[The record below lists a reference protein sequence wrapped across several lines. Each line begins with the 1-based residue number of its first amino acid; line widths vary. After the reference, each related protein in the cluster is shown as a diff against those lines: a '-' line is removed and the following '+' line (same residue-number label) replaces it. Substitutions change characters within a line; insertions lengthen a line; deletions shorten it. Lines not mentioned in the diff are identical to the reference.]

1 MPGRRV
7 SLVWP
12 HDPTL
17 YAPPKYR
24 RACRYEAFIPDWLH
38 TVQPDLDTATAGLV
52 SEAEHAIRDL
62 NAVAHPALV
71 PLARLLLRSESIA
84 SSKIEGMQVGT
95 RELARAEARLESGD
109 KSGTT
114 VREIL
119 ANIDAMTLAV
129 QRGASA
135 RTFTVA
141 HVVAIHRRLMA
152 ASANPRIA
160 GVIRTDQNWIGGN
173 DYTPC
178 GADFVPPPPQQV
190 SALLEDLCAAVN
202 DDRLPPVVQAALVH
216 AQFETIHPFADR
228 NGRTGRALIHIVL
241 KRRGI
246 AVAYVPPVSI
256 TLALHRARYIEGLT
270 RFRGDDVAGWI
281 AQFAGAAASA
291 ARLAREYVDAVSALT
306 ERWRGMLAKHSAP
319 RADAA
324 AWAIIDVLAAH
335 PALTAQAV
343 LRETARARAAAYQ
356 GISQL
361 VEAGVLVP
369 ASTSKRNQMWE
380 PAGLMNLLVGLD
392 AGRSP

>member
-17 YAPPKYR
+17 YAPRKYR
-24 RACRYEAFIPDWLH
+24 RACRYEAFIPDPLR
-38 TVQPDLDTATAGLV
+38 TLQPGLDASTAGLV

-95 RELARAEARLESGD
+95 RELARAEARLEVGD
-109 KSGTT
+109 KAGPTA
-114 VREIL
+114 REIL

-129 QRGASA
+129 QRGAAA
-135 RTFTVA
+135 RTFTAA
-141 HVVAIHRRLMA
+141 HIISIHRRLMS

-160 GVIRTDQNWIGGN
+160 GAVRTDQNWIGGN
-173 DYTPC
+173 DHNPC
-178 GADFVPPPPQQV
+178 GADFVPPPPTHV
-190 SALLEDLCAAVN
+190 RKLLQDLCAAVN
-202 DDRLPPVVQAALVH
+202 DDLLPPIVQAALVH
-216 AQFETIHPFADR
+216 AQFETIHPFADG

-241 KRRGI
+241 KRRGV

-256 TLALHRARYIEGLT
+256 ALSQHRDRYIEGLT

-291 ARLAREYVDAVSALT
+291 ARLARDYVIAVASLT
-306 ERWRGMLAKHSAP
+306 DRWRSKLEKDSAP
-319 RADAA
+319 RSDAA
-324 AWAIIDVLAAH
+324 AWAIIDMLPAH
-335 PALTAQAV
+335 AVLTAHAV
-343 LRETARARAAAYQ
+343 LRETGRARAAAYQ
-356 GISQL
+356 GIAQL

-369 ASTSKRNQMWE
+369 VSTSKRNQMWE
-380 PAGLMNLLVGLD
+380 PAGLMKLLAGLD